1 MTEATEH
8 TYTQTPPPPHTQW
21 IIKLCQHAWGE
32 YTFPRRTSYTWGEE
46 KETEMGHGGGCL
58 CYHSPQIV
66 LEAIILKT
74 EMGA

>member
-1 MTEATEH
+1 MPTC
-8 TYTQTPPPPHTQW
+8 
-21 IIKLCQHAWGE
+21 LGE
-32 YTFPRRTSYTWGEE
+32 YTFPGRTSYTWGEE
-46 KETEMGHGGGCL
+46 KETEMGHSGGCL